1 MDLAA
6 IPRSLAFFWRYRVL
20 LQVLR
25 QFISDLVAHGKE
37 HKKECHKMVA

>member
-1 MDLAA
+1 MDLLRS
-6 IPRSLAFFWRYRVL
+6 PRSLAFFW
-20 LQVLR
+20 